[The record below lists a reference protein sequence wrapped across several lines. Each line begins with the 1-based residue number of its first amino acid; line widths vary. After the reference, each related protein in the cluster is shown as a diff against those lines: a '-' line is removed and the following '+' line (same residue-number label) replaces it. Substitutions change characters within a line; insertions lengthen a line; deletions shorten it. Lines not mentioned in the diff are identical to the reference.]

1 MEYYRFKEKNSCA
14 YTIDWFTLEF
24 HLLLSLAQWEE
35 LEEAVKIFG
44 EKSKD
49 YSFKSGTKLKGKYHH
64 YRAYQIGGLHVQ
76 FYEDAFFFD
85 LNFNPNTVHLAND
98 DIAVKCLQWLLSYL
112 RVSVALYNVRIR
124 RVDYAFDV
132 PCEYDSLYVYSRKNE
147 SHYKSTRYYGDAKCT
162 GRLRVY
168 DKTLERMQKA
178 KIKLDKQITR
188 CEWIQRNEKPFTFD
202 SIGIMDFSG
211 LSGAV
216 SLLSL
221 IPPEN
226 LNEGMRRLNPKTRK
240 RVRETCFKPLDLDI
254 SLFDQLLNEYKEEYF
269 LADLRFIALKN
280 RVDSAFPLHDS
291 CDFDDD
297 TVDEDSF
304 ADDSVVSIC
313 L

>member
-1 MEYYRFKEKNSCA
+1 MEYYRFKEKNECA
-14 YTIDWFTLEF
+14 YTIDWFTLDF
-24 HLLLSLAQWEE
+24 PLLLSLAQWEE
-35 LEEAVKIFG
+35 LEEAVKRLG
-44 EKSKD
+44 EKSTH
-49 YSFKSGTKLKGKYHH
+49 YSSKSGTKLKGKYHH

-76 FYEDAFFFD
+76 FYEDAPFFD

-98 DIAVKCLQWLLSYL
+98 DTAVKCLQWLLSYL
-112 RVSVALYNVRIR
+112 RASVALYNVRIR
-124 RVDYAFDV
+124 RVDYTFDV

-202 SIGIMDFSG
+202 TIGIMDFSG

-291 CDFDDD
+291 YDIDDD
-297 TVDEDSF
+297 TDDEDSF
-304 ADDSVVSIC
+304 ADDSEVSI
-313 L
+313 

>member
-1 MEYYRFKEKNSCA
+1 M
-14 YTIDWFTLEF
+14 
-24 HLLLSLAQWEE
+24 
-35 LEEAVKIFG
+35 
-44 EKSKD
+44 
-49 YSFKSGTKLKGKYHH
+49 
-64 YRAYQIGGLHVQ
+64 
-76 FYEDAFFFD
+76 
-85 LNFNPNTVHLAND
+85 NFNPNTVHLAND
-98 DIAVKCLQWLLSYL
+98 DTAVKCLQWLLSYL
-112 RVSVALYNVRIR
+112 RASVALYNVRIR
-124 RVDYAFDV
+124 RVDYTFDV
-132 PCEYDSLYVYSRKNE
+132 PCKYDSLYVYSRKNE

-168 DKTLERMQKA
+168 DKTLERIQKA

-280 RVDSAFPLHDS
+280 RVDSAFPLHGSYDI
-291 CDFDDD
+291 DDD
-297 TVDEDSF
+297 TDDEDSF
-304 ADDSVVSIC
+304 ADDSEVSI
-313 L
+313 

>member
-1 MEYYRFKEKNSCA
+1 MEYYRFKEKNGCT
-14 YTIDWFTLEF
+14 YTIDFFTLEF
-24 HLLLSLAQWEE
+24 HLLLSPAQWEE
-35 LEEAVKIFG
+35 LEAAVKSIG

-76 FYEDAFFFD
+76 FYEDAPFFD
-85 LNFNPNTVHLAND
+85 LNFNPNTVHLASD
-98 DIAVKCLQWLLSYL
+98 DTAAKCLQWILFYL
-112 RVSVALYNVRIR
+112 RVSVALYNVRVR

-168 DKTLERMQKA
+168 DKTLERLQKA
-178 KIKLDKQITR
+178 KIKLGKQITR
-188 CEWIQRNEKPFTFD
+188 CEWIQRNEKPFTYD
-202 SIGIMDFSG
+202 SLGIMDFSG

-226 LNEGMRRLNPKTRK
+226 LNEAMRRLNPKTRK
-240 RVRETCFKPLDLDI
+240 KVRETCFKPLDLDT
-254 SLFDQLLNEYKEEYF
+254 SLFELLLKEYREEYG
-269 LADLRFIALKN
+269 LGMLQLVIYKN
-280 RVDSAFPLHDS
+280 RLENPFAFGDY
-291 CDFDDD
+291 DDND
-297 TVDEDSF
+297 DVSEEDSSLP
-304 ADDSVVSIC
+304 DDEMVTE
-313 L
+313 

>member
-1 MEYYRFKEKNSCA
+1 MEYYRFKEKNGCA

-35 LEEAVKIFG
+35 LEEAVKSLG

-49 YSFKSGTKLKGKYHH
+49 YSSKSGTKLKGKYHH

-76 FYEDAFFFD
+76 FYEDAPFFD

-124 RVDYAFDV
+124 RVDYTFDV

-254 SLFDQLLNEYKEEYF
+254 SFFDQLLNEYKEEYF

-280 RVDSAFPLHDS
+280 RVDSAFPLRDS
-291 CDFDDD
+291 YDIDDD
-297 TVDEDSF
+297 TDDEDSF
-304 ADDSVVSIC
+304 ADDSEVSI
-313 L
+313 

>member
-1 MEYYRFKEKNSCA
+1 
-14 YTIDWFTLEF
+14 
-24 HLLLSLAQWEE
+24 
-35 LEEAVKIFG
+35 
-44 EKSKD
+44 
-49 YSFKSGTKLKGKYHH
+49 
-64 YRAYQIGGLHVQ
+64 
-76 FYEDAFFFD
+76 
-85 LNFNPNTVHLAND
+85 
-98 DIAVKCLQWLLSYL
+98 
-112 RVSVALYNVRIR
+112 
-124 RVDYAFDV
+124 
-132 PCEYDSLYVYSRKNE
+132 
-147 SHYKSTRYYGDAKCT
+147 
-162 GRLRVY
+162 
-168 DKTLERMQKA
+168 MQKA

-280 RVDSAFPLHDS
+280 RVDSAFPLHGSYDI
-291 CDFDDD
+291 DDD
-297 TVDEDSF
+297 TDDEDSF
-304 ADDSVVSIC
+304 ADDSEVSI
-313 L
+313 

>member
-1 MEYYRFKEKNSCA
+1 MEYYRFKEKNECA

-35 LEEAVKIFG
+35 LEEAVKSLG

-76 FYEDAFFFD
+76 FYEDAPFFD

-98 DIAVKCLQWLLSYL
+98 DTAVKCLQWLLSYL
-112 RVSVALYNVRIR
+112 RASVALYNVRIR
-124 RVDYAFDV
+124 RVDYTFDV

-280 RVDSAFPLHDS
+280 RVDSAFLLHGSYDI
-291 CDFDDD
+291 DDD
-297 TVDEDSF
+297 TDDEDSF
-304 ADDSVVSIC
+304 ADDSEVSI
-313 L
+313 

>member
-1 MEYYRFKEKNSCA
+1 MEYYRFNEKNECA

-35 LEEAVKIFG
+35 LEEAVKSLG

-49 YSFKSGTKLKGKYHH
+49 YSSKSGTKLKGKYHH

-76 FYEDAFFFD
+76 FYEDAPFFD

-98 DIAVKCLQWLLSYL
+98 DTAVKCLQWLLSYL
-112 RVSVALYNVRIR
+112 RASVALYNVRIR
-124 RVDYAFDV
+124 RVDYTFDV

-280 RVDSAFPLHDS
+280 RVDSAFPLHGSYDI
-291 CDFDDD
+291 DDD
-297 TVDEDSF
+297 TDDEDSF
-304 ADDSVVSIC
+304 ADDSEVSI
-313 L
+313 

>member
-1 MEYYRFKEKNSCA
+1 MEYYRFKEKNGCA

-24 HLLLSLAQWEE
+24 HLLFSLAQWEE
-35 LEEAVKIFG
+35 LEEAVKSLG

-49 YSFKSGTKLKGKYHH
+49 YSSKSGTKLKGKYHH
-64 YRAYQIGGLHVQ
+64 YHAYQIGGLHVQ
-76 FYEDAFFFD
+76 FYEDAPFFD
-85 LNFNPNTVHLAND
+85 LSFNPNTVHLAND

-124 RVDYAFDV
+124 RVDYTFDV

-269 LADLRFIALKN
+269 LADLWFIALKN
-280 RVDSAFPLHDS
+280 RVDSAFPLRDS
-291 CDFDDD
+291 YDIDDD
-297 TVDEDSF
+297 TDDEDSF
-304 ADDSVVSIC
+304 ADDSEVSI
-313 L
+313 

>member
-1 MEYYRFKEKNSCA
+1 MEYYRFKEKNGCA

-35 LEEAVKIFG
+35 LEEAVKSLG

-49 YSFKSGTKLKGKYHH
+49 YSSKSGTKLKGKYHH

-76 FYEDAFFFD
+76 FYEDAPFFD

-98 DIAVKCLQWLLSYL
+98 DTVVKCLQWLLSYL

-124 RVDYAFDV
+124 RVDYTFDV

-280 RVDSAFPLHDS
+280 RVDSAFPLRDS
-291 CDFDDD
+291 YDIDDD
-297 TVDEDSF
+297 TDDEDSF
-304 ADDSVVSIC
+304 ADDSEVSI
-313 L
+313 

>member
-1 MEYYRFKEKNSCA
+1 MEYYRFKEKNECA

-35 LEEAVKIFG
+35 LEEAVKSLG

-49 YSFKSGTKLKGKYHH
+49 YSSKSGTKLKGKYHH

-76 FYEDAFFFD
+76 FYEDAPFFD

-98 DIAVKCLQWLLSYL
+98 DTAVKCLQWLLSYL
-112 RVSVALYNVRIR
+112 RASVALYNVRIR
-124 RVDYAFDV
+124 RVDYTFDV

-280 RVDSAFPLHDS
+280 RVDSAFPLHGSYDI
-291 CDFDDD
+291 DDGTD
-297 TVDEDSF
+297 DEDSF
-304 ADDSVVSIC
+304 ADDSEVSI
-313 L
+313 

>member
-1 MEYYRFKEKNSCA
+1 MEYYRFKEKNECA

-35 LEEAVKIFG
+35 LEEAVKSLG
-44 EKSKD
+44 EKSED
-49 YSFKSGTKLKGKYHH
+49 YSSKSGTKLKGKYHH

-76 FYEDAFFFD
+76 FYEDAPFFD

-98 DIAVKCLQWLLSYL
+98 DTAVKCLQWLLSYL
-112 RVSVALYNVRIR
+112 RASVALYNVRIR
-124 RVDYAFDV
+124 RVDYTFDV

-280 RVDSAFPLHDS
+280 RVASAFPLHGSYDI
-291 CDFDDD
+291 DDD
-297 TVDEDSF
+297 TDDEDSF
-304 ADDSVVSIC
+304 ADDSEVSI
-313 L
+313 

>member
-1 MEYYRFKEKNSCA
+1 MEYYRFKEKNECA

-35 LEEAVKIFG
+35 LEEAVKSLG

-49 YSFKSGTKLKGKYHH
+49 YSSKSGTKLKGKYHH

-76 FYEDAFFFD
+76 FYEDAPFFD

-98 DIAVKCLQWLLSYL
+98 DTAVKCLQWLLSYL
-112 RVSVALYNVRIR
+112 RASVALYNVRIR
-124 RVDYAFDV
+124 RVDYTFDV

-280 RVDSAFPLHDS
+280 RVDSAFPLHGS
-291 CDFDDD
+291 YVIDDD
-297 TVDEDSF
+297 TDDEDSF
-304 ADDSVVSIC
+304 ADDSEVSI
-313 L
+313 

>member
-1 MEYYRFKEKNSCA
+1 MEYYRFKEKNGCA

-35 LEEAVKIFG
+35 LEEAVKSLG

-49 YSFKSGTKLKGKYHH
+49 YSSKSGTKLKGKYHH

-76 FYEDAFFFD
+76 FYEDAPFFD

-124 RVDYAFDV
+124 RVDYTFDV

-254 SLFDQLLNEYKEEYF
+254 SLFGQLLNEYKEEYF

-280 RVDSAFPLHDS
+280 RVDSAFPLRDS
-291 CDFDDD
+291 YDIDDD
-297 TVDEDSF
+297 TDDEDLF
-304 ADDSVVSIC
+304 ADDSEVSI
-313 L
+313 